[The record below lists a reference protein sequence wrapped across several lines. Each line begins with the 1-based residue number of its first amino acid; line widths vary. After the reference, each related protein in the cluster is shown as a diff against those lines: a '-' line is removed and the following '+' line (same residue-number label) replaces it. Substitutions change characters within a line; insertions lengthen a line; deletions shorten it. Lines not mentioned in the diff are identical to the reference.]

1 MMEAF
6 PFPPFPA
13 ETVLGMFSYKWL
25 TVDVGIY
32 PPLKYACWK
41 AYSIDGNFAFNLKD
55 ISLRR
60 RGFGMFEEMAS
71 DAVKMLILFFWTTL
85 GFAVIWGALWLKA
98 SKKAK

>member
-1 MMEAF
+1 MLVGRLIPSME
-6 PFPPFPA
+6 
-13 ETVLGMFSYKWL
+13 TLLL
-25 TVDVGIY
+25 T
-32 PPLKYACWK
+32 
-41 AYSIDGNFAFNLKD
+41 LKD

>member
-1 MMEAF
+1 MLVGRLIPSME
-6 PFPPFPA
+6 
-13 ETVLGMFSYKWL
+13 TLLL
-25 TVDVGIY
+25 T
-32 PPLKYACWK
+32 
-41 AYSIDGNFAFNLKD
+41 FKD

-98 SKKAK
+98 SRKAK